1 MPAQKFAFAA
11 LLCVAADAKTA
22 LAGSRKKTFSA
33 STVK

>member
-11 LLCVAADAKTA
+11 LLCIVADAKPV

>member
-11 LLCVAADAKTA
+11 LLYVVADAKPV
-22 LAGSRKKTFSA
+22 LAGSRKKALST